1 MHGLSRTQ
9 SSADLLFI
17 IIGFWGEFFGN
28 RVFWAGGSF
37 VFLETNIQTKAV
49 LSLPFCGNITVAAIP
64 TVSPPITALRD
75 MRFLGQGQME
85 QKGGE

>member
-1 MHGLSRTQ
+1 M
-9 SSADLLFI
+9 
-17 IIGFWGEFFGN
+17 
-28 RVFWAGGSF
+28 
-37 VFLETNIQTKAV
+37 FLEINIQSKAL
-49 LSLPFCGNITVAAIP
+49 LSPFCGNITVAAVP